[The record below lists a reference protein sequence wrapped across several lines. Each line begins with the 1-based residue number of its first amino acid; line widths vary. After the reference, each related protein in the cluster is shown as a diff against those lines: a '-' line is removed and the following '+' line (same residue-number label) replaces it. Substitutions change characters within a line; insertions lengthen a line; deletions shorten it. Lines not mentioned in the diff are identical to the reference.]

1 MKPNP
6 NTLKEQRQIISSAL
20 SKLPQSSND
29 LPIKR
34 AVKRYKS
41 HLQQLDQLIQKGEN
55 GFINEYDLDLGQ
67 FFTEFLS

>member
-1 MKPNP
+1 MKQNP

-20 SKLPQSSND
+20 NKLPQSSND

-34 AVKRYKS
+34 AVKRYEH
-41 HLQQLDQLIQKGEN
+41 HLQQLDQLIQSGEN
-55 GFINEYDLDLGQ
+55 GFVNEYDLDLGQ